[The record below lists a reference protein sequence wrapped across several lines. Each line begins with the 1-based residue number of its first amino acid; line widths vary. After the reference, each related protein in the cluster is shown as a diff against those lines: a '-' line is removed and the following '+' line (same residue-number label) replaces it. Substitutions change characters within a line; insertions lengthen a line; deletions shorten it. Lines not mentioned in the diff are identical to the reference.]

1 MLQGSDQ
8 FLCHFRGSAEK
19 IQPCL
24 PRLSSFPDGIDHHRG
39 IRNISVLSGSH
50 KSLSGPE
57 SDAVVDIQRLGDR
70 LLPVNI
76 HQNDL
81 AADPF
86 LRQCVCRM
94 GSHMPCPENDDL
106 AVVHDQPP

>member
-39 IRNISVLSGSH
+39 IRNVSVLSRSH
-50 KSLSGPE
+50 KSLSGSE
-57 SDAVVDIQRLGDR
+57 ADAVVDIQRLGDC

-76 HQNDL
+76 HQDDL
-81 AADPF
+81 AADSL

-94 GSHMPCPENDDL
+94 GTHMPRPENDDL
-106 AVVHDQPP
+106 AVVHDPPP